1 MSNSIVDATFVVEST
16 GKEFTIP
23 VDRSWPIN
31 DVINRIL
38 LQSIHVSLHLA
49 ITGVVGSVKDVIHG
63 VVLYLNDGVLSP
75 NLSLSTYGYQ
85 EGDVILVRFLHV
97 SVF

>member
-1 MSNSIVDATFVVEST
+1 M
-16 GKEFTIP
+16 
-23 VDRSWPIN
+23 
-31 DVINRIL
+31 
-38 LQSIHVSLHLA
+38 
-49 ITGVVGSVKDVIHG
+49 IHG

-97 SVF
+97 SVFEASDVCSVMVRRML

>member
-1 MSNSIVDATFVVEST
+1 M
-16 GKEFTIP
+16 
-23 VDRSWPIN
+23 
-31 DVINRIL
+31 
-38 LQSIHVSLHLA
+38 
-49 ITGVVGSVKDVIHG
+49 IHG

-97 SVF
+97 SAFEASDVCRVMVRRMLCLPVGGVGWYEM